1 MIAIYV
7 YVRHQQ
13 VQSAPVSTQNFQ
25 KTEREIGTT
34 LNLTISGEN
43 QLFVITENDGLL
55 DFRLPAT
62 FVDCGSLTM
71 V

>member
-1 MIAIYV
+1 MFMYDIS
-7 YVRHQQ
+7 RSNLHQCQ
-13 VQSAPVSTQNFQ
+13 PKISK

-62 FVDCGSLTM
+62 LVDCRSLTM